1 MYTVIQTTLF
11 SLCMAGSIN
20 TWASETTH
28 HKAVRH
34 TAVKTGVY
42 EFSYDYP
49 QEAQNIP
56 ALSAYLSK
64 QAGMKK
70 RKLISGASPK
80 HGRLKRNQ
88 SPHGDQDITTWTLAA
103 HTDELLILDG
113 QFKSYLGGAHGDY
126 SSGSLY
132 WDKQRKRRI
141 QFDDIFISRESFQ
154 NALQAD
160 FCASLDSQRRE
171 KRKDNPHN
179 INYTEWEC
187 LPLTAVITTIPT
199 SNESGRYIDH
209 ILFRLDPYMAGP
221 FSEGEYLI
229 TLKVTPALLEAIKPI
244 WRSEFTLG
252 Q

>member
-11 SLCMAGSIN
+11 SLCMAWSIN
-20 TWASETTH
+20 TWASETTQ

-49 QEAQNIP
+49 QEAQAIP
-56 ALSAYLSK
+56 ALSTYLRK
-64 QAGMKK
+64 QAVSKK
-70 RKLISGASPK
+70 RRLIADATPK
-80 HGRLKRNQ
+80 YWRLKRNQ

-103 HTDELLILDG
+103 NTDKLLVLDG

-126 SSGSLY
+126 SSDSLY

-141 QFDDIFISRESFQ
+141 YFDDIFISRASFQ
-154 NALQAD
+154 NALQSQ
-160 FCASLDSQRRE
+160 FCAALDAQRLE
-171 KRKDNPHN
+171 KRSGDTVRKE
-179 INYTEWEC
+179 YMEC
-187 LPLTAVITTIPT
+187 LPLMAGITTIP
-199 SNESGRYIDH
+199 SSSQHGRSIDQ
-209 ILFRLDPYMAGP
+209 IFFRLDPYMAGP
-221 FSEGEYLI
+221 FAEGEYLI

>member
-1 MYTVIQTTLF
+1 MYTVIQTTFF
-11 SLCMAGSIN
+11 SLCMAWSIN
-20 TWASETTH
+20 TWASDTTQ

-49 QEAQNIP
+49 QETQAIP
-56 ALSAYLSK
+56 KLSAYLRK
-64 QAGMKK
+64 QAVSKK
-70 RKLISGASPK
+70 RRLIADATPK
-80 HGRLKRNQ
+80 YWRLKRNQ

-103 HTDELLILDG
+103 NTDKLLVLDG

-141 QFDDIFISRESFQ
+141 HFDDIFISRDSFQ
-154 NALQAD
+154 HALQSE
-160 FCASLDSQRRE
+160 FCAALDAQRRE
-171 KRKDNPHN
+171 KRSGDTVISKE
-179 INYTEWEC
+179 YGEC
-187 LPLTAVITTIPT
+187 LPLMAGITTIP
-199 SNESGRYIDH
+199 SSSQPGRSIDQMF
-209 ILFRLDPYMAGP
+209 FRLDPYMAGP
-221 FSEGEYLI
+221 FAEGEYLI
-229 TLKVTPALLEAIKPI
+229 TLKVTPALLKAIKPI

>member
-1 MYTVIQTTLF
+1 MHTIIQSTLL
-11 SLCMAGSIN
+11 SLCMAWSLN
-20 TWASETTH
+20 TWASETTQ

-34 TAVKTGVY
+34 IAVKTGVY

-70 RKLISGASPK
+70 RKLISGASHT

-103 HTDELLILDG
+103 HTDKLLILDG
-113 QFKSYLGGAHGDY
+113 QFKSYLGGAHGDD
-126 SSGSLY
+126 SSDSLY
-132 WDKQRKRRI
+132 WDKRNQRRI
-141 QFDDIFISRESFQ
+141 RFENIFISRESFQ
-154 NALQAD
+154 NALQSE
-160 FCASLDSQRRE
+160 FCAALDAQRHE
-171 KRKDNPHN
+171 KRSGTTVGPE
-179 INYTEWEC
+179 YWEC
-187 LPLTAVITTIPT
+187 LPLMAGITTIP
-199 SNESGRYIDH
+199 SSGQAGRAIDQ
-209 ILFRLDPYMAGP
+209 IFFRLDPYSAGP
-221 FSEGEYLI
+221 YAEGEYLI
-229 TLKVTPALLEAIKPI
+229 TLKVTPALLEAVKPI

>member
-11 SLCMAGSIN
+11 SLCMAWSIN
-20 TWASETTH
+20 TSASETTQY
-28 HKAVRH
+28 KAVRH

-49 QEAQNIP
+49 QEAQDTP
-56 ALSAYLSK
+56 ALSTYLRK
-64 QAGMKK
+64 QAGIKK

-103 HTDELLILDG
+103 NTDKLLVLDG

-126 SSGSLY
+126 SSDSLY

-141 QFDDIFISRESFQ
+141 RFEDIFISRESFQ
-154 NALQAD
+154 NAVESE
-160 FCASLDSQRRE
+160 FCATLDAQRLE
-171 KRKDNPHN
+171 KRSGDTVRKE
-179 INYTEWEC
+179 YWEC
-187 LPLTAVITTIPT
+187 IPLMAGITTVP
-199 SNESGRYIDH
+199 SSGQPGRSIDQMF
-209 ILFRLDPYMAGP
+209 FRLDPYMAGP
-221 FSEGEYLI
+221 FGEGEYLI
-229 TLKVTPALLEAIKPI
+229 TLKVTPALLEAVKPI

>member
-11 SLCMAGSIN
+11 SLCMAWSIN
-20 TWASETTH
+20 TWASETTQ

-49 QEAQNIP
+49 QEAQAIP
-56 ALSAYLSK
+56 KLSDYLSK

-70 RKLISGASPK
+70 RKLISGESPK

-88 SPHGDQDITTWTLAA
+88 SPQGDQDITTWTLAA
-103 HTDELLILDG
+103 HTDKLLILDG
-113 QFKSYLGGAHGDY
+113 QFKSYLGGTHGDY
-126 SSGSLY
+126 SSDSLY
-132 WDKQRKRRI
+132 WDKRSKRRI
-141 QFDDIFISRESFQ
+141 RFEDIFISRSSFQ

-187 LPLTAVITTIPT
+187 LPLTAVITTIPI